1 MLKKCVLSLVIGS
14 SFAAHG
20 FELIAHRGVHQNYHR
35 KDLDNDTCTADRI
48 EPTAHGFVENTTASI
63 RKAFDLGASMVEL
76 DIHPTS
82 ERDAGKEDQMVVFHD
97 WTLDCRTEA
106 RCNDGCNCENGTC
119 VTHLQSLSYLKTL
132 DLGYGYTF
140 DGGKTFPLRGK
151 YRGQMPTLEEAL
163 EVLLE
168 YPDKKLTVNWKDRF
182 PRTVDI
188 FIRIVSRYPE
198 EVRKRIYFEYY
209 GQDTKR
215 FTDLGIQES
224 VYQGGGPVRA
234 CLKKYVLLGWSG
246 YFPEECR
253 NTQFFVPLRE
263 TLGRISKNLD
273 SVKVTDVLWGWPHEF
288 IERAHAHGTRIYVSQ
303 VDSEAEL
310 NQVIDLPIDGIMT
323 NRIELIAP
331 LMAKYKK

>member
-1 MLKKCVLSLVIGS
+1 MLKKWVLLLVIGF
-14 SFAAHG
+14 SFTAHG

-35 KDLDNDTCTADRI
+35 EDLDNDTCTADRI
-48 EPTAHGFVENTTASI
+48 EATGHAFVENTTSSI
-63 RKAFDLGASMVEL
+63 RKAFELGASMVEL

-82 ERDAGKEDQMVVFHD
+82 EGDASKEDRMVVFHD

-106 RCNDGCNCENGTC
+106 RCRDGCNCENGTC
-119 VTHLQSLSYLKTL
+119 VTHLQPLSYLKTL

-140 DGGKTFPLRGK
+140 DGGKTFPFRGK
-151 YRGQMPTLEEAL
+151 FKGQMPTLEEAL
-163 EVLLE
+163 DILRE
-168 YPDKKLTVNWKDRF
+168 YPDKKLTVNWKDKF
-182 PRTVDI
+182 PRTIEI
-188 FIRIVSRYPE
+188 FLRIVSRYPE

-209 GQDTKR
+209 AQDTKR

-224 VYQGGGPVRA
+224 VYQGGGPVKA

-273 SVKVTDVLWGWPHEF
+273 SVKATDVLWGWPHKF
-288 IERAHAHGTRIYVSQ
+288 IERAHAHGTRIYISQ
-303 VDSEAEL
+303 VDSEEEL
-310 NQVIDLPIDGIMT
+310 QQVIDLPIDGIMT
-323 NRIELIAP
+323 NKIELIAP
-331 LMAKYKK
+331 LMQKYKK